1 MYIKGFLLVSAFI
14 INLGSTSE
22 LCTDRLEIDANA
34 TTTSTLLNAYYLE
47 FNQSPSASDNC
58 KCNLDLAHKPVTLT
72 NYYSEFLK

>member
-22 LCTDRLEIDANA
+22 LCTDRLETDANA

-47 FNQSPSASDNC
+47 FNQSSSASDNC
-58 KCNLDLAHKPVTLT
+58 KCNLDLPHKPVTLT

>member
-1 MYIKGFLLVSAFI
+1 MYIKGFLLISAFI
-14 INLGSTSE
+14 INLGSASE
-22 LCTDRLEIDANA
+22 LCTDKLEIDANA

-47 FNQSPSASDNC
+47 FNQSPGANDNC